1 MINENNM
8 NKICT
13 TIEQSKKLVELGIDV
28 STADMLYAYTVDIQ
42 TGEWELGKT
51 PVIIDGSIKIDP
63 SHDVPA
69 WSLTKLINLIP
80 KIIGDYNRVFR
91 MDVGELDTSMWY
103 DELGSGVDS
112 DLPDITMNSM
122 VDTAFEM
129 ICKLKENKKL

>member
-1 MINENNM
+1 MIYKNNM

-28 STADMLYAYTVDIQ
+28 STADMFYAYRANIQ
-42 TGEWELGKT
+42 TGEWELSKT
-51 PVIIDGSIKIDP
+51 PVIIDGSEKIDP
-63 SHDVPA
+63 VLDVPA
-69 WSLTKLINLIP
+69 WSLTALIGLIP
-80 KIIGDYNRVFR
+80 KIIGDYNRIFR

-112 DLPDITMNSM
+112 DLPDVTMNSM

-129 ICKLKENKKL
+129 ICKLKENNKI

>member
-1 MINENNM
+1 
-8 NKICT
+8 
-13 TIEQSKKLVELGIDV
+13 
-28 STADMLYAYTVDIQ
+28 
-42 TGEWELGKT
+42 
-51 PVIIDGSIKIDP
+51 
-63 SHDVPA
+63 
-69 WSLTKLINLIP
+69 
-80 KIIGDYNRVFR
+80 

>member
-1 MINENNM
+1 M

-28 STADMLYAYTVDIQ
+28 STADMFYGYGMDIQ
-42 TGEWELGKT
+42 TKKWELSKT
-51 PVIIDGSIKIDP
+51 PVIIDESNKIDP
-63 SHDVPA
+63 DYDVPA
-69 WSLTKLINLIP
+69 WSLTALINLIP
-80 KIIGDYNRVFR
+80 KTTGDYRVFR
-91 MDVGELDTSMWY
+91 MDVGDLDTSMWY
-103 DELGSGVDS
+103 DELGTGVDS

>member
-1 MINENNM
+1 M

-13 TIEQSKKLVELGIDV
+13 TIEQSKKLMELGIDV

-42 TGEWELGKT
+42 TGEWGLSKT

-63 SHDVPA
+63 AHDVPA
-69 WSLTKLINLIP
+69 WSLTALINIIP
-80 KIIGDYNRVFR
+80 KVTGNYDVFR
-91 MDVGELDTSMWY
+91 MDVNDVDTSMWY

-129 ICKLKENKKL
+129 ICKLKENNKI

>member
-1 MINENNM
+1 M

-28 STADMLYAYTVDIQ
+28 STADMFYAYRANLQI
-42 TGEWELGKT
+42 GEWELDKT

-63 SHDVPA
+63 VLDVPA
-69 WSLTKLINLIP
+69 WSLTALIGLIP

-91 MDVGELDTSMWY
+91 MDVGDLDTSMWY

-112 DLPDITMNSM
+112 DLPDVTMNSM

-129 ICKLKENKKL
+129 ICKLKESKKL

>member
-1 MINENNM
+1 M

-28 STADMLYAYTVDIQ
+28 STADMYYSYNMNIQ

-51 PVIIDGSIKIDP
+51 PVIIDGFKKIDP
-63 SHDVPA
+63 AHDVPA

-129 ICKLKENKKL
+129 ICKLKENKKKRKIF